1 MNINNATI
9 NLGYLSLALVLSF
22 FIIYNIYIVWLGI
35 SLALYTL
42 NINSINTLV
51 KNIIHSKKDEEEF
64 VINKLNKTT
73 KEGSENKETVISLVE
88 TIEQS
93 GYIPSIEKKDSTNA
107 A

>member
-1 MNINNATI
+1 MNKNKAIN

-42 NINSINTLV
+42 NMNSINTLV
-51 KNIIHSKKDEEEF
+51 KNIIHTKKDEEEV
-64 VINKLNKTT
+64 VINKLDKT
-73 KEGSENKETVISLVE
+73 KNEDYENKKTVISLVE

-93 GYIPSIEKKDSTNA
+93 GYIPSIEKNDSTNA

>member
-42 NINSINTLV
+42 NMNSINTLV
-51 KNIIHSKKDEEEF
+51 KNIIHSKKDEEEL

-88 TIEQS
+88 TIEKS
-93 GYIPSIEKKDSTNA
+93 GYIPSIEKNDSTNA

>member
-73 KEGSENKETVISLVE
+73 KEGSE
-88 TIEQS
+88 
-93 GYIPSIEKKDSTNA
+93 
-107 A
+107 